1 MRLLYNHFKYG
12 RKIIQ
17 DDSKQLL
24 NGLYFFSII
33 LIFYSSFNRIGFN
46 LYRQNTVLN
55 DFVNFLKARGRFR
68 DIEFIE
74 NSVHAIPRIPD
85 FPSLVFYI
93 EETRT
98 EQQYIL
104 EIHGNESTLMNR
116 EIQEF
121 FQLNQLNL
129 QKIKNKLF
137 LTTEN
142 NEALTIEVEGMGT
155 PFESLYDQI
164 NELLNSKN
172 YIITSTQKTLIFGIE
187 ETNTE
192 IKTQRPSQISIPSQ
206 KQSKNSYTPPN
217 STITP
222 VKPSSRLSQM
232 EIKPP
237 DHTTPVPEIN
247 KIKRPDP
254 IIEQQ
259 VDDASF
265 IEKADVDRNLIKQ
278 PKEQYSDDDSLEDE
292 LEEEL
297 FQPFL
302 SQKSYSDNIT
312 PYLKQ
317 STSLFRRDNWEED
330 LPTEFEMEILERTY
344 MRIKHRTKP
353 EILAK
358 DLDIPIEE
366 AEVHLRSLISKG
378 LLRTQVGW
386 FIIKKSHLPFFKKT
400 FTNIDKRRKKKKSI
414 RISRVGEG
422 LTPEEIATIKAIK
435 SRPNLKAQS
444 NLLTRPTGLKQSVLK
459 EVLRNLVD
467 KGILRVSYGWY
478 ILKDKFI
485 LEHKRVSLLL
495 DDEEEEFQ
503 FEMPRELK
511 LSPAE
516 EKVVHAL
523 LQRPHYK
530 AQSNLLTPE
539 IKLPKEQIKQ
549 VLRDLVE
556 KDICKVAYGWYQ
568 LKDPNRFQSK

>member
-1 MRLLYNHFKYG
+1 
-12 RKIIQ
+12 
-17 DDSKQLL
+17 
-24 NGLYFFSII
+24 
-33 LIFYSSFNRIGFN
+33 

-68 DIEFIE
+68 DIEFID
-74 NSVHAIPRIPD
+74 NSVHATPRIPD

-93 EETRT
+93 EETRS

-121 FQLNQLNL
+121 FQINQLNL

-137 LTTEN
+137 LTSEEN
-142 NEALTIEVEGMGT
+142 ESLTIEVEGIGP
-155 PFESLYDQI
+155 PFESLHDQI
-164 NELLNSKN
+164 IVLLSSKN
-172 YIITSTQKTLIFGIE
+172 YIITSTQKTLIFGLG

-192 IKTQRPSQISIPSQ
+192 VKNQRPSQFTISSQ
-206 KQSKNSYTPPN
+206 KQRKNSFTTPN
-217 STITP
+217 ISKTP
-222 VKPSSRLSQM
+222 VQPSPRLSQI
-232 EIKPP
+232 EIKTPS
-237 DHTTPVPEIN
+237 HTTPVPDTIKM
-247 KIKRPDP
+247 KISDP
-254 IIEQQ
+254 VIKQQ
-259 VDDASF
+259 TNDASKV
-265 IEKADVDRNLIKQ
+265 EKTDVDRFPIKQ
-278 PKEQYSDDDSLEDE
+278 SKEQFSEDDSLD
-292 LEEEL
+292 EEEEEEDL
-297 FQPFL
+297 FHPFPP
-302 SQKSYSDNIT
+302 QKSYSNNIA

-422 LTPEEIATIKAIK
+422 LTPEEIATIRAIK

-485 LEHKRVSLLL
+485 LEHKRGILLS
-495 DDEEEEFQ
+495 DDDEEEFQ
-503 FEMPRELK
+503 FEMPKGLE

-539 IKLPKEQIKQ
+539 VKLPKEQIKQ

-568 LKDPNRFQSK
+568 LKDPNRFQST